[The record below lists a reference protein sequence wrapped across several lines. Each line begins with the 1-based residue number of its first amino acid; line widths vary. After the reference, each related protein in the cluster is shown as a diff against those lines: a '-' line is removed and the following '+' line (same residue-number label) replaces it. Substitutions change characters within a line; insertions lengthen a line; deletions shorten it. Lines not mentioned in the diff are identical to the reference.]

1 MLNRMGN
8 RGSND
13 RFYFL
18 GLQNHCSHE
27 IKRCLLL
34 RREVMTNL
42 ESILKTKDIT
52 LLTKVH
58 IVKGMVLPVIMYRC
72 GSWIITKAEKWKWK
86 SLSCIWLFFV
96 TPWTIQSMELSRPE
110 YWSGWPFPSP
120 RDLPN
125 PGIKPRSPTLQ
136 ADSLPAESQEK
147 PKDTSSAAYLPDS
160 GIEPESLAFQAD
172 SSPTELSGK
181 AECWRSNAFELWCWR
196 RLLRVLA
203 CCAPWGSKESG
214 TT

>member
-1 MLNRMGN
+1 MT
-8 RGSND
+8 D
-13 RFYFL
+13 FIFL

-120 RDLPN
+120 RDLHN

-147 PKDTSSAAYLPDS
+147 PKDTGVGSLSLLQRIFLTQELNRSLLHFRQILHQLSYQGRLSAEEVMRLNCGAGEDS
-160 GIEPESLAFQAD
+160 WESWHAVLHEVAKSRAQ
-172 SSPTELSGK
+172 LSD
-181 AECWRSNAFELWCWR
+181 
-196 RLLRVLA
+196 
-203 CCAPWGSKESG
+203 
-214 TT
+214 

>member
-147 PKDTSSAAYLPDS
+147 PKNT
-160 GIEPESLAFQAD
+160 GVGSLSLLQWIFPTQELNQGLLHCRQILYKL
-172 SSPTELSGK
+172 SYQGSPREY
-181 AECWRSNAFELWCWR
+181 
-196 RLLRVLA
+196 
-203 CCAPWGSKESG
+203 
-214 TT
+214 